1 MFKFALLGT
10 VLLAVPFA
18 VPFAVPP
25 AFRAAAPSA
34 PDALAPLRAT
44 QWKVDPG
51 HSSVL
56 FRVVHVVAPFWG
68 RFDKL
73 HGTVVWD
80 AAHPEASSV
89 ELSIDAMSVN
99 TNDGKRD
106 DHLRGPDF
114 FSAKE
119 FPVLTF
125 KSTKVVS
132 KGEGV
137 LEATGEFTMRG
148 VTKTI
153 SVPIERTGE
162 GESPFKDTRA
172 GFEATFLIRRSDWG
186 VKGSIPTIADEVRIV
201 VALECVKS

>member
-10 VLLAVPFA
+10 ALLAVPFA
-18 VPFAVPP
+18 
-25 AFRAAAPSA
+25 FRAAAVPA
-34 PDALAPLRAT
+34 PDISLPTRAA
-44 QWKVDPG
+44 QWKVDAG

-73 HGTVVWD
+73 DGTVVWD
-80 AAHPEASSV
+80 AAQPEASSV
-89 ELSIDAMSVN
+89 ELTIDAMSVN

-114 FSAKE
+114 FSSKE
-119 FPVLTF
+119 FPKLTF

-132 KGEGV
+132 KGEGK

-153 SVPIERTGE
+153 SVPIEPTGE

-172 GFEATFLIRRSDWG
+172 GFEATFLIRRSDYG
-186 VKGSIPTIADEVRIV
+186 VKAYIPTIADEVRIV
-201 VALECVKS
+201 VALECVKG